1 MKKLIYS
8 FFILSMAMLTFSS
21 CEDVP
26 DPFGI
31 PTESNDNKEPVE
43 INAKGAGTLN
53 DPYNPAGAAAAVKD
67 LTWTSNDVYETTG
80 EVYVKGKI
88 SRIADK
94 GTFTEGGTY
103 GNASFYISEDGSEVG
118 EFYCFRVLYLGNKKF
133 ESGNTDIKVGDEV
146 IVCGQLMNYRN
157 NTPET
162 VASKAYLYSLNGK
175 TAGGGGTPEGDAK
188 GTGTIE
194 DPYNPAGAAAAVKN
208 LTWTSNDVYDTTG
221 EVYVKGKISRIAGK
235 GTFTEGG
242 TYGNASFYI
251 SEDGK
256 KGNEFY
262 CFRVLY
268 LGNKKFES
276 GNTDIKV
283 GDEVIVCGQLMNYRG
298 NTPETVASKAYLY
311 SLNGKTAGGDTPTPE
326 KVEPKGSGTEKDP
339 YNVAAA
345 LDLISTLGADKNSDD
360 IYVKGIISSISEI
373 DTGQYGNATISDTGQ
388 EANQLEI
395 YRGYSLNGDKFT
407 SSDEI
412 KVGDEVVVYG
422 KVVNFR
428 GNTPEF
434 TQGSKIVTINKG
446 GTNTKGTYDKPFS
459 VAEAIANNSGTGVY
473 VKAYIV
479 GWVEYIKD
487 EPYSSS
493 ARFNN
498 NSTLNTNIM
507 IADSPNETDASKCM
521 PVQLPNG
528 PVRDGINLKDNP
540 SLYKQEVLLLGNLDA
555 YFSTPGIK
563 SVTYAEVGGSSFGTK

>member
-43 INAKGAGTLN
+43 TVDPAGSGTAADPYNVSAALELISTLGADVNSSDIYVKGIISSISEIDTGTYGNATYFISDTGKEANQLEIYRGYGLNGDKFTKSDDIKVGDEVVVFGKVVSFRGNTPEFTQGSKIVSINGSGGGGGSEGVAKGSGTLD
-53 DPYNPAGAAAAVKD
+53 DPYNPAGAAEAVKN
-67 LTWTSNDVYETTG
+67 LTWTSNDAYDTTD

-88 SRIADK
+88 SRIPDK
-94 GTFTEGGTY
+94 STFTESGTF
-103 GNASFYISEDGSEVG
+103 GNASFYISEDGTE
-118 EFYCFRVLYLGNKKF
+118 
-133 ESGNTDIKVGDEV
+133 
-146 IVCGQLMNYRN
+146 
-157 NTPET
+157 
-162 VASKAYLYSLNGK
+162 NG
-175 TAGGGGTPEGDAK
+175 
-188 GTGTIE
+188 
-194 DPYNPAGAAAAVKN
+194 
-208 LTWTSNDVYDTTG
+208 
-221 EVYVKGKISRIAGK
+221 
-235 GTFTEGG
+235 
-242 TYGNASFYI
+242 
-251 SEDGK
+251 
-256 KGNEFY
+256 EFY

-373 DTGQYGNATISDTGQ
+373 DTGQYGNATYFISDTGQ

-563 SVTYAEVGGSSFGTK
+563 SVTYAEVGGKSFGTK